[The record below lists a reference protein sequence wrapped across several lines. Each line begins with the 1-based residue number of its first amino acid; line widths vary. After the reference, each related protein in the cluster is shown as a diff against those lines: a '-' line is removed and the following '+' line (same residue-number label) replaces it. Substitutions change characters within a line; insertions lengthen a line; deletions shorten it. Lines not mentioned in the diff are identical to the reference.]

1 MKKLAA
7 LSLALLF
14 VISLSSC
21 KGGTGDNETSD
32 SADGST
38 SYKVITN
45 APGTTVPDTTG
56 ETPAQTTEEPT
67 PSTTEPPVVSF
78 SPIDKT
84 AYVIV
89 DNVYVRTEPTTTGN
103 VGVATLHYGD
113 DIKCVG
119 ISDNWFKVI
128 YADKEHYIA
137 ASCLTFDN
145 ITGDDVEAVNDTVY
159 VNVDVLTLRRGP
171 SGDTEPMG
179 YASRGDALTR
189 IGKNEFWSKITHNGN
204 VYYVGNSAI
213 STTPVAAVT
222 TAGS

>member
-21 KGGTGDNETSD
+21 KGGTGDTETSD

-38 SYKVITN
+38 SYKVV
-45 APGTTVPDTTG
+45 TTSPETTAQDTTAD
-56 ETPAQTTEEPT
+56 TTAQTTEDTT
-67 PSTTEPPVVSF
+67 PSTTEPPVLSF
-78 SPIDKT
+78 TPVDKT

-89 DNVYVRTEPTTTGN
+89 DNVYVRTAPATTGN

-128 YADKEHYIA
+128 YADKEHYIS

-159 VNVDVLTLRRGP
+159 VNVDVLTLRHGP

-179 YASRGDALTR
+179 YASKGDALTR
-189 IGKNEFWSKITHNGN
+189 VGKNEYWSKITHNGN
-204 VYYVGNSAI
+204 IYYVGNSAI
-213 STTPVAAVT
+213 STTPVEVTT
-222 TAGS
+222 TAGN